1 MTAIERLAQRPSLTI
16 ARFVMIVVGLG
27 GCVARAGGPAE
38 DVRWYRYAL
47 DLRSGETR
55 YVTPLEPTVVD
66 GRRYRVDTDARGRMT
81 RVATFVGTKKV
92 AEIAYGFGGV
102 ERWPRGYDY
111 WATDGEQTT
120 IVTIQR
126 DEQGRRARQEFF
138 LLDGRLTTYRVRT
151 YTGDRV
157 ESVQFTAAG
166 KREGRT
172 VLAYSAED
180 VLTRARWYPGDG
192 STYYDTEIDAQTG
205 LSKGRRKYRNGVLDS
220 SSRENYDSGGLVTR
234 SLHYDADG
242 RPFGVT
248 DFAEGLKVTSR
259 YDRADGSSLEVRFSH
274 DDKRRTRETRYAYN
288 GRHICTLVYERLPNG
303 RVVRSM
309 ALGPNGDVWA
319 EYPDLFVEYI
329 ERSGEAVDRPGV
341 AKIYKKG
348 PWWPAP
354 GGLTADR
361 ADDHGPRA
369 ALAGARGPWQASV
382 HPLVVVS
389 G

>member
-1 MTAIERLAQRPSLTI
+1 MTALARVAQRPSLTI
-16 ARFVMIVVGLG
+16 ARVVLIVVGLG
-27 GCVARAGGPAE
+27 GCVAPAGGPAA

-47 DLRSGETR
+47 ELRSGDTR

-66 GRRYRVDTDARGRMT
+66 GRRYRVDTDARGRTT
-81 RVATFVGTKKV
+81 RVATFVGPRKV
-92 AEIAYGFGGV
+92 AEVAYRFGGG
-102 ERWPRGYDY
+102 ERWARGYDF
-111 WATDGEQTT
+111 WAADGEQTT
-120 IVTIQR
+120 TVKIQR
-126 DEQGRRARQEFF
+126 DEHGRRARQEFF

-151 YTGDRV
+151 YTDGGV
-157 ESVQFTAAG
+157 ESAQFTAAG
-166 KREGRT
+166 KQEGRT

-180 VLTRARWYPGDG
+180 VLTRARWYPGDP
-192 STYYDTEIDAQTG
+192 STYYDTEFDAQTG

-220 SSRENYDSGGLVTR
+220 SSREIHDGGGLVTR
-234 SLHYDADG
+234 SIHYNAEG

-248 DFAEGLKVTSR
+248 DFADGLKVISR
-259 YDRADGSSLEVRFSH
+259 YALADGSSLEVRFSH
-274 DDKRRTRETRYAYN
+274 DDKRRTRETRYSYD

-319 EYPDLFVEYI
+319 EYPDLYVEYI

-354 GGLTADR
+354 GGLKADH
-361 ADDHGPRA
+361 HGPRA
-369 ALAGARGPWQASV
+369 AVAGARGPGPASV
-382 HPLVVVS
+382 HPVVVVS